1 MKWLT
6 IGSDTKCDKSEYWE
20 EEEGRKLDKEA
31 EHSFPTANGSVNRE
45 ETQDHP

>member
-6 IGSDTKCDKSEYWE
+6 IGSDTKCDKSKYWE
-20 EEEGRKLDKEA
+20 EEEGRELEKEA
-31 EHSFPTANGSVNRE
+31 EHRLPAANGSVYWE